1 MKATI
6 SYGSLGGYALDV
18 TDKITVTSWNELIE
32 IAKHINFPDDAAEAL
47 LSLDDTKERYASI
60 GVTLGGQ
67 VYDFWND
74 ESLRG
79 EKEFREEVTWDMRFD
94 GYGGADRIWNG
105 YLLLE
110 PQSDDGCIAVKLGDA
125 VEKVSGMR
133 YTYRVPSYTV
143 FEDAYVPFEDGT
155 VEENDW
161 LYIEDDYVREYFERY
176 RKG

>member
-6 SYGSLGGYALDV
+6 SYGSLGGYALDE
-18 TDKITVTSWNELIE
+18 TDKITVTTWNELIE
-32 IAKHINFPDDAAEAL
+32 IAKHISFPDDAAEAL
-47 LSLDDTKERYASI
+47 LSLDEMKERYASI

-74 ESLRG
+74 ESLRE

-94 GYGGADRIWNG
+94 GYGGADRTWDG

-110 PQSDDGCIAVKLGDA
+110 PQSDDGCIAVKLGDT
-125 VEKVSGMR
+125 VDRFRERR

-143 FEDAYVPFEDGT
+143 YEDGT

>member
-32 IAKHINFPDDAAEAL
+32 IAKHISFPDDAAEAL

-74 ESLRG
+74 ESLRE

-94 GYGGADRIWNG
+94 GYGGADRTWNG
-105 YLLLE
+105 YILLE
-110 PQSDDGCIAVKLGDA
+110 PQSDNGCIAVKLGDT
-125 VEKVSGMR
+125 VDKCRERR

-143 FEDAYVPFEDGT
+143 YEDGT

>member
-6 SYGSLGGYALDV
+6 SYGSLGGYALDE
-18 TDKITVTSWNELIE
+18 TDKITVTTWNELIE
-32 IAKHINFPDDAAEAL
+32 IAKHISFPDDAAEAL
-47 LSLDDTKERYASI
+47 LSLDEMKERYASI

-74 ESLRG
+74 ESLRE

-94 GYGGADRIWNG
+94 GYGGADRTWDG
-105 YLLLE
+105 YILLE
-110 PQSDDGCIAVKLGDA
+110 PQSDNGCIAVKLGDT
-125 VEKVSGMR
+125 VDKCRERR

-143 FEDAYVPFEDGT
+143 YEDGT

>member
-32 IAKHINFPDDAAEAL
+32 IAKHISFPDDAAEAL
-47 LSLDDTKERYASI
+47 LSLDETKERYASI

-74 ESLRG
+74 ESLRE

-94 GYGGADRIWNG
+94 SYGGADRTWDG

-110 PQSDDGCIAVKLGDA
+110 PQSDDGCIAVKLGDT
-125 VEKVSGMR
+125 VDRCRERR

-143 FEDAYVPFEDGT
+143 YEDGT

>member
-6 SYGSLGGYALDV
+6 SYGSWGGYALDV

-32 IAKHINFPDDAAEAL
+32 IAKHISFPDDAAEAL
-47 LSLDDTKERYASI
+47 LSLDETKERYASI

-74 ESLRG
+74 ESLRE

-94 GYGGADRIWNG
+94 GYGGADRTWNG
-105 YLLLE
+105 YILLE
-110 PQSDDGCIAVKLGDA
+110 PQSDNGCIAVKLGDT
-125 VEKVSGMR
+125 VDKCRERR

-143 FEDAYVPFEDGT
+143 YEDGT

>member
-6 SYGSLGGYALDV
+6 SYGSVGGYAMDE
-18 TDKITVTSWNELIE
+18 TKKITVTSWNELIE
-32 IAKHINFPDDAAEAL
+32 IAKHISFPDDTAEAL
-47 LSLDDTKERYASI
+47 LSLDDTNERYASI

-74 ESLRG
+74 ESLRE
-79 EKEFREEVTWDMRFD
+79 EKEFREEVTWNMRFD
-94 GYGGADRIWNG
+94 GYGGADRTWNG

-110 PQSDDGCIAVKLGDA
+110 PQRDDGCVAVKLGDI
-125 VEKVSGMR
+125 VDECRECR

-143 FEDAYVPFEDGT
+143 FEDGT

-161 LYIEDDYVREYFERY
+161 LYIEDDYIREYFERY
-176 RKG
+176 RKE

>member
-32 IAKHINFPDDAAEAL
+32 IAKHISFPDDAAEAL
-47 LSLDDTKERYASI
+47 LSLDETKERYASI

-74 ESLRG
+74 ESLRE

-94 GYGGADRIWNG
+94 GYGGADRTWNG
-105 YLLLE
+105 YILLE
-110 PQSDDGCIAVKLGDA
+110 PQSDNGCIAVKLGDT
-125 VEKVSGMR
+125 VDKCRERR

-143 FEDAYVPFEDGT
+143 YEDGT

>member
-1 MKATI
+1 MNATI
-6 SYGSLGGYALDV
+6 SYGSVGGYAMDE
-18 TDKITVTSWNELIE
+18 TKKITVTSWNELIE
-32 IAKHINFPDDAAEAL
+32 IAKHISFPDDAAEAL

-74 ESLRG
+74 ESLRE
-79 EKEFREEVTWDMRFD
+79 EKEFRDEVTWDMRFD
-94 GYGGADRIWNG
+94 GYGGADRTWNG

-110 PQSDDGCIAVKLGDA
+110 PQRDDGCVAVKLGDI
-125 VEKVSGMR
+125 VDECRECR

-143 FEDAYVPFEDGT
+143 FEDGT

-161 LYIEDDYVREYFERY
+161 LYIEEDYIREYFERY
-176 RKG
+176 RKE

>member
-32 IAKHINFPDDAAEAL
+32 IAKHISFPDDAAEAL
-47 LSLDDTKERYASI
+47 LSLDETKERYASI

-74 ESLRG
+74 ESLRE
-79 EKEFREEVTWDMRFD
+79 EKGFREEVTWDMRFD
-94 GYGGADRIWNG
+94 GYGGADRTWNG
-105 YLLLE
+105 YILLE
-110 PQSDDGCIAVKLGDA
+110 PQSDNGCIAVKLGDT
-125 VEKVSGMR
+125 VDKCRERR

-143 FEDAYVPFEDGT
+143 YEDGT
-155 VEENDW
+155 VEGNDW

>member
-6 SYGSLGGYALDV
+6 SYGSVGGYAMDE
-18 TDKITVTSWNELIE
+18 TKKIEVASWNELIE
-32 IAKHINFPDDAAEAL
+32 IAKHISFPDDAAEAL
-47 LSLDDTKERYASI
+47 LSLDETKERYASI
-60 GVTLGGQ
+60 GVTLDGQ

-74 ESLRG
+74 ESLRE

-94 GYGGADRIWNG
+94 GYGGADRTWNG
-105 YLLLE
+105 YILLE
-110 PQSDDGCIAVKLGDA
+110 PQSNNGCIAVKLGDT
-125 VEKVSGMR
+125 VDKCRERR

-143 FEDAYVPFEDGT
+143 YEDGT

>member
-6 SYGSLGGYALDV
+6 SYGSVGGYAMDE
-18 TDKITVTSWNELIE
+18 TKKITVTSWNELIE
-32 IAKHINFPDDAAEAL
+32 IAKHISFPDDAAEAL
-47 LSLDDTKERYASI
+47 LSLDDTNERYASI

-74 ESLRG
+74 ESLRE

-94 GYGGADRIWNG
+94 GYGGADRTWNG

-110 PQSDDGCIAVKLGDA
+110 PQRDDGCVAVKLGDI
-125 VEKVSGMR
+125 VDECRECR

-143 FEDAYVPFEDGT
+143 FEDGT

-161 LYIEDDYVREYFERY
+161 LYIEDDYIREYFERY
-176 RKG
+176 RKE

>member
-32 IAKHINFPDDAAEAL
+32 IAKHISFPDDAAEAL
-47 LSLDDTKERYASI
+47 LSLDETKERYASI

-74 ESLRG
+74 ESLRE
-79 EKEFREEVTWDMRFD
+79 EKEFRKEVTWDMRFD
-94 GYGGADRIWNG
+94 GYGGADRTWNG
-105 YLLLE
+105 YILLE
-110 PQSDDGCIAVKLGDA
+110 PQSDNGCIAVKLGDT
-125 VEKVSGMR
+125 VDKCRERR
-133 YTYRVPSYTV
+133 YTYRIPSYTV
-143 FEDAYVPFEDGT
+143 YEDGM

>member
-6 SYGSLGGYALDV
+6 SYGSVGGYAMDE
-18 TDKITVTSWNELIE
+18 TKKIEVASWNELIE
-32 IAKHINFPDDAAEAL
+32 IGKHISFPDDAAEAL
-47 LSLDDTKERYASI
+47 LSLDETKERYASI

-74 ESLRG
+74 ESIRE

-94 GYGGADRIWNG
+94 GYGGADRTWNG

-110 PQSDDGCIAVKLGDA
+110 PQSNDGCIAVKLGDT
-125 VEKVSGMR
+125 VDKCRECR

-143 FEDAYVPFEDGT
+143 FEDGT

-161 LYIEDDYVREYFERY
+161 LYIEEDYVREYFERY

>member
-32 IAKHINFPDDAAEAL
+32 IAKHISFPDDAAEAL
-47 LSLDDTKERYASI
+47 LSLDETKERYASI

-74 ESLRG
+74 ESLRE

-94 GYGGADRIWNG
+94 GYGGADRTWNG
-105 YLLLE
+105 YILLE
-110 PQSDDGCIAVKLGDA
+110 PQSDDGCIAVKLGDT
-125 VEKVSGMR
+125 VDRCRERR

-143 FEDAYVPFEDGT
+143 YEDGT

>member
-1 MKATI
+1 MNATI
-6 SYGSLGGYALDV
+6 SYGSVGGYAMDE
-18 TDKITVTSWNELIE
+18 TKKITVTSWNELIE
-32 IAKHINFPDDAAEAL
+32 IAKHISFPDDAAEAL

-74 ESLRG
+74 ESLRE
-79 EKEFREEVTWDMRFD
+79 EKEFRDEVTWDMRFD
-94 GYGGADRIWNG
+94 GYGGADRRWNG

-110 PQSDDGCIAVKLGDA
+110 PQRDDGCVAVKLGDI
-125 VEKVSGMR
+125 VDECRECR

-143 FEDAYVPFEDGT
+143 FEDGT

-161 LYIEDDYVREYFERY
+161 LYIEEDYIREYFERY
-176 RKG
+176 RKE

>member
-6 SYGSLGGYALDV
+6 SYGSVGGYAMDE
-18 TDKITVTSWNELIE
+18 TKKIEVASWNELIE
-32 IAKHINFPDDAAEAL
+32 IGKHISFPDDAAEAL
-47 LSLDDTKERYASI
+47 LSLDETKERYASI

-74 ESLRG
+74 ESIRE

-94 GYGGADRIWNG
+94 GYGGADRTWDG

-110 PQSDDGCIAVKLGDA
+110 PQSDDGCIAVKLGDT
-125 VEKVSGMR
+125 VDRCRERR

-143 FEDAYVPFEDGT
+143 YEDGT

>member
-32 IAKHINFPDDAAEAL
+32 IAKHISFPDDAAEAL

-74 ESLRG
+74 ESIRE

-94 GYGGADRIWNG
+94 DYGGADRTWNG

-110 PQSDDGCIAVKLGDA
+110 PQSDDGCIAVKLGDT
-125 VEKVSGMR
+125 VDKYRERR

-143 FEDAYVPFEDGT
+143 YEDGA

>member
-6 SYGSLGGYALDV
+6 SYGSLGGYALDE
-18 TDKITVTSWNELIE
+18 TDKITVTTWNELIE
-32 IAKHINFPDDAAEAL
+32 IAKHISFPDDAAEAL
-47 LSLDDTKERYASI
+47 LSLDETKERYASI

-74 ESLRG
+74 ESLRE

-94 GYGGADRIWNG
+94 GYGGADRTWDG
-105 YLLLE
+105 YILLE
-110 PQSDDGCIAVKLGDA
+110 PQSDNGCIAVKLGDT
-125 VEKVSGMR
+125 VDKCRERR

-143 FEDAYVPFEDGT
+143 YEDGT

>member
-32 IAKHINFPDDAAEAL
+32 IAKHISFPDDAAEAL
-47 LSLDDTKERYASI
+47 LSLDETKERYASI

-74 ESLRG
+74 ESLRE

-94 GYGGADRIWNG
+94 GYGGADRTWDG

-110 PQSDDGCIAVKLGDA
+110 PQSDDGCIAVKLGDT
-125 VEKVSGMR
+125 VDRCRERR

-143 FEDAYVPFEDGT
+143 YEDGT